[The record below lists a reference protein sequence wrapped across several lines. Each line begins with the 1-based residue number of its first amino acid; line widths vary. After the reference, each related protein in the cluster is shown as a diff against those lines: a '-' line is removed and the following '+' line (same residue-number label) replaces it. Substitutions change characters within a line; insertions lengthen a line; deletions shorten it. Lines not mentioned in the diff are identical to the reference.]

1 MHECKAQFR
10 KYNVL
15 DYVYDDIAVIRLGK
29 DSKKLNVTIK
39 KRKLFVPSAIEKPKQ
54 YGKCTS
60 LVKSLPFGKQTPIEN
75 TQSYSTALV

>member
-29 DSKKLNVTIK
+29 DSKKNYVTIK
-39 KRKLFVPSAIEKPKQ
+39 KGSCLYLKP
-54 YGKCTS
+54 
-60 LVKSLPFGKQTPIEN
+60 
-75 TQSYSTALV
+75 